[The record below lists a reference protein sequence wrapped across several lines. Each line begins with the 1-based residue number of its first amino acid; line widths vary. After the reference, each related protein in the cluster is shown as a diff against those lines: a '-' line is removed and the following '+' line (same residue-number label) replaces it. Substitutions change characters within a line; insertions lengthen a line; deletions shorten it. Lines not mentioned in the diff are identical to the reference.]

1 MAESAAFVLAAAVV
15 LTLPTR
21 IDSAFWS
28 WRGHESP
35 WSARLFYAC
44 YGLLY
49 VRDWIDCY
57 LGNLSPKR
65 GLRKPCGYPV
75 RVYRR
80 PRWCP
85 SVMLALAVKR
95 QTQLVAF
102 GTVVAGAFV
111 LSAMPSARQGRLVV
125 AIASTLVELRF
136 HAALGWHRCVMSLW
150 TLWSY
155 VLPPSTAP
163 TARWLVAAHSYAGS
177 GICRLRVARTV
188 HFADLAAEARA
199 ILEPARFRSLFPR
212 LVDFLL
218 HAPDAVLG
226 LATAVARIGFE
237 LFAVLALPPLVFR
250 LCAVVFHQVIAVATS
265 IDFLENKV
273 VLLATLVADDLR
285 MHPSERQPERSA
297 LIAARCFA
305 LFLLWP
311 VFTMREDFP
320 MTPNALFP
328 FSARQMR
335 TVEELTFR
343 VEASHGKQGP
353 PFDLIQL
360 FLQRSDAQPAQLY
373 HREVWLAAD
382 ALRRS
387 ACEDSA
393 LDSVADTLAGWL
405 YRDYPLFEPHNG
417 ALRRLDNVTI
427 RDARS
432 LKVFRD
438 RRV

>member
-1 MAESAAFVLAAAVV
+1 MAERAAFAFVAGIV
-15 LTLPTR
+15 LTLPAH
-21 IDSAFWS
+21 IDSAFWN

-49 VRDWIDCY
+49 LRDWIDCY

-65 GLRKPCGYPV
+65 GLRKPCWYPV

-85 SVMLALAVKR
+85 SVILALAVRR

-102 GTVVAGAFV
+102 GTAVAGAFV
-111 LSAMPSARQGRLVV
+111 LSAMPSVRQGRLVV

-155 VLPPSTAP
+155 VLPPSTGP
-163 TARWLVAAHSYAGS
+163 TARWLVAAHSYVGS
-177 GICRLRVARTV
+177 GLCRLRVARTV
-188 HFADLAAEARA
+188 QFADLAAEARA
-199 ILEPARFRSLFPR
+199 VLEPARSRSLFPR
-212 LVDFLL
+212 LVDLL
-218 HAPDAVLG
+218 LRAPDVVLG
-226 LATAVARIGFE
+226 LATALARIGFE
-237 LFAVLALPPLVFR
+237 LFAVLALPPLGFR
-250 LCAVVFHQVIAVATS
+250 LCAVIFHQVIAVVTS

-285 MHPSERQPERSA
+285 MHQSARQPDRTA
-297 LIAARCFA
+297 LIAARSFA
-305 LFLLWP
+305 ILLLWP

-328 FSARQMR
+328 FSARQMC
-335 TVEELTFR
+335 TVDKLAFR
-343 VEASHGKQGP
+343 IEASYGKHGP
-353 PFDLIQL
+353 PIDLIQL

-373 HREVWLAAD
+373 HREIWLAAD
-382 ALRRS
+382 ALRQGARE
-387 ACEDSA
+387 AGA
-393 LDSVADTLAGWL
+393 LDYAAETLASWL
-405 YRDYPLFEPHNG
+405 GRDCPLLEPHDG
-417 ALRRLDNVTI
+417 VLRRLDNVTI

-432 LKVFRD
+432 RKIFRD